1 MNRAAAP
8 SRLRVARVLRPHGV
22 RGELRVEALG
32 GDAARFTP
40 GLRVYVDEGMPAA
53 PASASHSPR
62 PPSQVQP
69 AIPATLVVRRAR
81 PAGQHVLVA
90 FEGVDTPEQEAP
102 LRGAYLCV
110 DVRDARR
117 LGEREWFVWQLV
129 GMRAETT
136 DGRALGAVQDVEEGV
151 ANDVLVLDRGGEVSR
166 VPMVSAFV
174 RDVDVPRGVVTI
186 EPWQEEP

>member
-1 MNRAAAP
+1 
-8 SRLRVARVLRPHGV
+8 
-22 RGELRVEALG
+22 
-32 GDAARFTP
+32 
-40 GLRVYVDEGMPAA
+40 
-53 PASASHSPR
+53 
-62 PPSQVQP
+62 
-69 AIPATLVVRRAR
+69 
-81 PAGQHVLVA
+81 VLVA
-90 FEGVDTPEQEAP
+90 FEGVDTPEQAAP